1 MSTSSD
7 TIIYLSD
14 QLTEMGTRI
23 RTRKMF
29 GEYALYCDEKVVGL
43 ICDDQLFLKITEPG
57 KHFLGEKYQEGLPYP
72 GAKPYM
78 LIGGDI
84 IENKDAFVELIQLTT
99 QALLCTS
106 SAVAPEKCLQTRS
119 SLGDPLAKPKRSK

>member
-14 QLTEMGTRI
+14 QLTSLGNRI

-29 GEYALYCDEKVVGL
+29 GEYALYCDERVVAL
-43 ICDDQLFLKITEPG
+43 ICDDQVFVKITDPG
-57 KHFLGEKYQEGLPYP
+57 KAFLGSNYQEGLPYP
-72 GAKPYM
+72 GAKPAM

-84 IENKDAFVELIQLTT
+84 IENKEAFTELINLTA
-99 QALLCTS
+99 QAL
-106 SAVAPEKCLQTRS
+106 PI
-119 SLGDPLAKPKRSK
+119 PKPKKPKTK

>member
-14 QLTEMGTRI
+14 QLTELGNRI

-29 GEYALYCDEKVVGL
+29 GEYAMYCDEKVVAL
-43 ICDDQLFLKITEPG
+43 ICDDQLFVKITKEG
-57 KHFLGEKYQEGLPYP
+57 KDHLGSCYSEGLPYP

-84 IENKDAFVELIQLTT
+84 IENKEAFVELIALTAKQLTLPIKKYLK
-99 QALLCTS
+99 Q
-106 SAVAPEKCLQTRS
+106 K
-119 SLGDPLAKPKRSK
+119 

>member
-7 TIIYLSD
+7 TVIYLSD
-14 QLTEMGTRI
+14 QLATLSSRI

-29 GEYALYCDEKVVGL
+29 GEYALYCDERVVGL
-43 ICDDQLFLKITEPG
+43 ICDDQVFIKITEQG
-57 KHFLGEKYQEGLPYP
+57 KTFLGSSYQESLPYP

-84 IENKDAFVELIQLTT
+84 IEDKESFVKLVEI
-99 QALLCTS
+99 
-106 SAVAPEKCLQTRS
+106 SAKNI
-119 SLGDPLAKPKRSK
+119 PLPKPKKPKIKQWKYRLLPKPNLA

>member
-14 QLTEMGTRI
+14 QLTELGSRI

-29 GEYALYCDEKVVGL
+29 GEYAMYCDEKVVAL
-43 ICDDQLFLKITEPG
+43 ICDDQLFVKITKEG
-57 KHFLGEKYQEGLPYP
+57 KEYMGSRYMEGLPYP

-84 IENKDAFVELIQLTT
+84 IENKEAFVELINMT
-99 QALLCTS
+99 ALAL
-106 SAVAPEKCLQTRS
+106 
-119 SLGDPLAKPKRSK
+119 PLPVKKIKKTN

>member
-14 QLTEMGTRI
+14 QLTELGSRI

-29 GEYALYCDEKVVGL
+29 GEYAMYCDEKVVAL
-43 ICDDQLFLKITEPG
+43 ICDDQLFVKITKEG
-57 KHFLGEKYQEGLPYP
+57 KEYMGSRYSEGLPYP

-84 IENKDAFVELIQLTT
+84 IENKDAFAELINMT
-99 QALLCTS
+99 ALAL
-106 SAVAPEKCLQTRS
+106 
-119 SLGDPLAKPKRSK
+119 PLPIKKIKKAN

>member
-7 TIIYLSD
+7 IIIYLSD
-14 QLTEMGTRI
+14 QLTELGNRI

-29 GEYALYCDEKVVGL
+29 GEYAMYCDEKVVAL
-43 ICDDQLFLKITEPG
+43 ICDDQLFVKITKEG
-57 KHFLGEKYQEGLPYP
+57 KQYMGSRYSEGFPYQ

-84 IENKDAFVELIQLTT
+84 IENKDAFVELINMT
-99 QALLCTS
+99 ALAL
-106 SAVAPEKCLQTRS
+106 
-119 SLGDPLAKPKRSK
+119 PLPIKKRK

>member
-14 QLTEMGTRI
+14 QLTELGNRI

-29 GEYALYCDEKVVGL
+29 GEYAMFCDEKVVAL
-43 ICDDQLFLKITEPG
+43 ICDDQLFVKITKEG
-57 KHFLGEKYQEGLPYP
+57 KEYMGSRYSEGFPYP

-84 IENKDAFVELIQLTT
+84 IENKEAFAKLINIT
-99 QALLCTS
+99 ALAL
-106 SAVAPEKCLQTRS
+106 PFPIK
-119 SLGDPLAKPKRSK
+119 KKK

>member
-1 MSTSSD
+1 MSTSPD

-14 QLTEMGTRI
+14 QLTQLGTRI

-43 ICDDQLFLKITEPG
+43 ICDDQVFIKITGPG
-57 KHFLGEKYQEGLPYP
+57 KDFMGPNYVEGLPYP

-78 LIGGDI
+78 LVGGDI
-84 IENKDAFVELIQLTT
+84 IENKDAFAQLLDLT
-99 QALLCTS
+99 AKVLLVGTS
-106 SAVAPEKCLQTRS
+106 K
-119 SLGDPLAKPKRSK
+119 KSKAQQQ